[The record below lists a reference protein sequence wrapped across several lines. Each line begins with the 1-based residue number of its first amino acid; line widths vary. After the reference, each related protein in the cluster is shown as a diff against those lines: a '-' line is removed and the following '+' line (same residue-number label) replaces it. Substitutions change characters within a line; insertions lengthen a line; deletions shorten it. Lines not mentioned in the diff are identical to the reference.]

1 MYLAKIPLKNILSVF
16 STLTVTGVAI
26 ATFSHFMVDLF
37 GVSIPNLFLPIFKDI
52 GAWMIL
58 GVAFVFAIA
67 WFLKARPVSYTH
79 LTLPTKRIV

>member
-1 MYLAKIPLKNILSVF
+1 MKSILSVF

-26 ATFSHFMVDLF
+26 ATFSHFMIDLF

-58 GVAFVFAIA
+58 GVAFVFAC
-67 WFLKARPVSYTH
+67 LLYTS
-79 LTLPTKRIV
+79 PSPRD